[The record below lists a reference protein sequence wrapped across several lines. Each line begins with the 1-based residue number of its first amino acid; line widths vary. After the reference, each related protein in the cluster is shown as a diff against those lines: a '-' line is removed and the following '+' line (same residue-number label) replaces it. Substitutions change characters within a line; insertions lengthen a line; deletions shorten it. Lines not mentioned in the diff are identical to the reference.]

1 MRDAVL
7 RTIVAMLCT
16 VAAALSADDTA
27 RAAATC
33 GAEANAIAVSDTTAI
48 ARRWGVRLQN
58 VRLTAAGHMLDLR
71 YEVLDAVKAKP
82 LFVRKTKPVLR
93 VERSG
98 LETGVLSP
106 PKTGPLRNSNDPKAG
121 RSYFIVFPNP
131 GREIATGDAVT
142 LAIGDFR
149 VCGLQVE

>member
-1 MRDAVL
+1 MRYLVP
-7 RTIVAMLCT
+7 RTIISMLT
-16 VAAALSADDTA
+16 VAAALSGGDTA
-27 RAAATC
+27 RAAARC
-33 GAEANAIAVSDTTAI
+33 GAETNAIAVSDTTAI
-48 ARRWGVRLQN
+48 ARRWGVRVET
-58 VRLTAAGHMLDLR
+58 VRLTAAGYMLDLR
-71 YEVLDAVKAKP
+71 YQVLDAVKAKP

-93 VERSG
+93 AERSG
-98 LETGVLSP
+98 LETGVLTP

-131 GREIATGDAVT
+131 GREIAAGDAVT